1 MDAASPPGIV
11 TNVGMVARSIGV
23 GVALLALGCARAT
36 PDAPLS
42 TAERSALPGA
52 IYFLRGDEAPQ
63 LLRLALGTGEITP
76 ITEVGPAAFLSE
88 LAPDRRGLALTLDD
102 QLVLTRADGQE
113 PKVLAPS
120 EGLAWYPRFSPDGKV
135 VLFESSR
142 ASFRDLYTVELGS
155 GSVRRLTHNA
165 EGNFDGVWS
174 PDGKQIAFASSRHGQ
189 LDLFVMNADG
199 SEPRRLTRHPGDS
212 VKPLWSPDGRQL
224 AFLSGRDGRDDL
236 LLVPAQGGEVVSVS
250 GSVTGRDHQGAF
262 VERYHFTP
270 NGQSLVYS
278 VRTPKRGSKIWI
290 WEASTGQ
297 SRRLSGEAHDDTDP
311 ALSPDGAHLVFTSK
325 HQGRSGIWLMQI
337 DGRKR
342 TRLTEDGGAWLPR
355 WLEVVEGREDS

>member
-1 MDAASPPGIV
+1 
-11 TNVGMVARSIGV
+11 MVARSIGV

-142 ASFRDLYTVELGS
+142 ASFRDLYLIELGT
-155 GSVRRLTHNA
+155 GLVKRLTDNS

>member
-1 MDAASPPGIV
+1 MDAGWALLIA
-11 TNVGMVARSIGV
+11 TNVIMVARSLGV
-23 GVALLALGCARAT
+23 GVALLALGCARST

-42 TAERSALPGA
+42 AAERSALPGA

-63 LLRLALGTGEITP
+63 LLRLELGTGAITP
-76 ITEVGPAAFLSE
+76 ITEAGPAAFLSE

-102 QLVLTRADGQE
+102 QLVITRADGRDPQ
-113 PKVLAPS
+113 VVAAGQ
-120 EGLAWYPRFSPDGKV
+120 GLAWYPRYSPDGKV

-155 GSVRRLTHNA
+155 GRVRRLTNNP
-165 EGNFDGVWS
+165 EGNFDGAWS
-174 PDGKQIAFASSRHGQ
+174 PDGQQIAFASSRHGQ

-199 SEPRRLTRHPGDS
+199 SEVRRLTRHPGDS
-212 VKPLWSPDGRQL
+212 VKPLWSPDGQQL

-236 LLVPAQGGEVVSVS
+236 LLVPAQGGEVRSIS
-250 GSVTGRDHQGAF
+250 GPVTGREHQGAF

-270 NGQSLVYS
+270 NGQALVYS
-278 VRTPKRGSKIWI
+278 VRTPKQGSKIWI

-311 ALSPDGAHLVFTSK
+311 ALSPDGSHLVFTSK